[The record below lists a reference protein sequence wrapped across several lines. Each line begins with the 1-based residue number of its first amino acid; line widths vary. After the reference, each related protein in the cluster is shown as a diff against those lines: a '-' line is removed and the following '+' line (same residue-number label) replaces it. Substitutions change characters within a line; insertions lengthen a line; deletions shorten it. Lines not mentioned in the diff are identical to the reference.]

1 MIVMKNMKR
10 FFAIAFIQL
19 FLVSSVRA
27 DEGMWLPLYI
37 NKVIN
42 NMKSEGCKLKPEQ
55 IYNMNASSVKDG
67 IVHFGGFC
75 TGEIVSNQGLIF
87 TNHHCGFDAIANLS
101 SANHN
106 YLDDGFWAKNAT
118 DEIPVPGL
126 TASILVYMQ
135 DVTARVTGAANKDE
149 EIKKI
154 ISEATNG
161 NHYTA
166 KVESMF
172 FGNEYY
178 LMVHEVFK
186 DIRFVGSPPQSIGK
200 FGGDT
205 DNWMWPRHTGDF
217 SVFRIYTGADNKPAD
232 YSATNKPY
240 TPKYFFPINLKG
252 VKPNDFVMIMGYP
265 GRTTRYLSS
274 ASIES
279 LTGVDYPERA
289 TVLETKLDMWNEEM
303 EKNVNVRLALS
314 GTYASLMNAQ
324 KYYVGAM
331 NAIKHSPCL
340 SQKRIFEKA
349 FTDWVNLDP
358 ARVTKYGTILA
369 DLAKLEKDN
378 EKTIKFAQ
386 YLNYGYYGI
395 NMVIFGRNFKDLK
408 RYLSETT
415 PDKSAVTLE
424 LGKIEKGMVGYFDGI
439 ELTKYADQKV
449 MAAILRLVT
458 KNLDKEFWAK
468 TLSGAE
474 FTKIN
479 PKNGSGDQFDQFAE
493 LVYSTTMLSD
503 SNKLNY
509 FLANPAK
516 DKLEKDLGI
525 MFALDLME
533 LRDTWRP
540 KILEIGTKRLELMKI
555 YGQGL
560 KEYQSAKFLY
570 PDANSTLRLTY
581 GQVKSYAPKDGMSYN
596 WYTTH
601 RGILEKE
608 IPNDDEFHVPAE
620 LKTLL
625 VNKDF
630 GRYANKSGELPVCFL
645 ANLDITGGN
654 SGSPVING
662 KGELVGIAFDGVWEG
677 MVGDIYFDEK
687 FNRTISVDI
696 RYVLFIIDKMCHADR
711 IIGELKLIQ

>member
-1 MIVMKNMKR
+1 MKNMKKIIAL
-10 FFAIAFIQL
+10 AIVQL
-19 FLVSSVRA
+19 FIVSAVRA

-42 NMKSEGCKLKPEQ
+42 NMKSEGCKLKPDQ
-55 IYNMNASSVKDG
+55 IYNMNKSSVKDG

-101 SANHN
+101 TAEHN
-106 YLDDGFWAKNAT
+106 YLDNGFWAKNAT

-135 DVTARVTGAANKDE
+135 DVTARVAGAADKDAE
-149 EIKKI
+149 MKKI
-154 ISEATNG
+154 ISEATAG

-172 FGNEYY
+172 FGTEYY

-186 DIRFVGSPPQSIGK
+186 DIRFVGSPPAAIGK

-217 SVFRIYTGADNKPAD
+217 SVFRIYTGADNKPAA
-232 YSATNKPY
+232 YSANNKPY

-289 TVLETKLDMWNEEM
+289 DVLKTKLDMWNEEM
-303 EKNVNVRLALS
+303 QKDVDVRLHLS

-324 KYYVGAM
+324 KYYVGAI
-331 NAIKHSPCL
+331 NAIKSSPCL
-340 SQKRIFEKA
+340 SQKRLLEKG
-349 FTDWVNLDP
+349 FNDWANAD
-358 ARVTKYGTILA
+358 AGRKSKYGTILA
-369 DLAKLEKDN
+369 DLEKLEKDN
-378 EKTIKFAQ
+378 AKTIKFAQ

-395 NMVIFGRNFKDLK
+395 QVGVFGRGFKDLQK
-408 RYLSETT
+408 QLTATT
-415 PDKSAVTLE
+415 KDQAALDAEIAKIKKAAVNH
-424 LGKIEKGMVGYFDGI
+424 FDGF
-439 ELTKYADQKV
+439 EKTKMADQKAL
-449 MAAILRLVT
+449 AAILRLVS
-458 KNLDKEFWAK
+458 KNLDQEYWAK
-468 TLSGAE
+468 TLSRYE

-479 PKNGSGDQFDQFAE
+479 PQTGTGDQFDQFAA
-493 LVYSTTMLSD
+493 LVFNNTMLVD
-503 SNKLNY
+503 SNKLNK
-509 FLANPAK
+509 FLANPSTQAM
-516 DKLEKDLGI
+516 EKDLGVLY
-525 MFALDLME
+525 ALDIMD
-533 LRDTWRP
+533 LRDTYRP
-540 KILEIGTKRLELMKI
+540 KIMEITTQRADLMKVYI
-555 YGQGL
+555 QGL
-560 KEYQSAKFLY
+560 KEFQSNKFLY

-581 GQVKSYAPKDGMSYN
+581 GQVKAYAPRDGMSYN

-608 IPNDDEFHVPAE
+608 IPGDDEFDVPAD

-630 GRYANKSGELPVCFL
+630 GKYANKNGELPVCFL

-696 RYVLFIIDKMCHADR
+696 RYVIFIIDKMAHADR

>member
-1 MIVMKNMKR
+1 MMMKNTKR
-10 FFAIAFIQL
+10 FFALMCIQL
-19 FLVSSVRA
+19 FLVTTVRA

-42 NMKSEGCKLKPEQ
+42 NMKTEGCKLKPDQ
-55 IYNMNASSVKDG
+55 IYNMNKSSVKDG

-101 SANHN
+101 TSDKN
-106 YLDDGFWAKNAT
+106 YLDNGFWAKNAS
-118 DEIPVPGL
+118 DEIRVPGL

-154 ISEATNG
+154 IAEATSGNG
-161 NHYTA
+161 YTA

-186 DIRFVGSPPQSIGK
+186 DIRFVGAPPSAIGK

-217 SVFRIYTGADNKPAD
+217 SVFRIYVGADNKPAE
-232 YSATNKPY
+232 YSPNNKPY

-274 ASIES
+274 SSIES

-289 TVLETKLDMWNEEM
+289 TVLKTKLDMWDEEM
-303 EKNVNVRLALS
+303 DKDVNVRLHLS

-324 KYYVGAM
+324 KYYEGAI

-340 SQKRIFEKA
+340 SQKKLLEKG
-349 FTDWVNLDP
+349 FMDWVNADET
-358 ARVTKYGTILA
+358 RKTKYGSILA
-369 DLAKLEKDN
+369 DLAKLESDN
-378 EKTIKFAQ
+378 AKTIAFAQ

-395 NMVIFGRNFKDLK
+395 QIGVFGRNFKELK
-408 RYLSETT
+408 RLVSETT
-415 PDKSAVTLE
+415 ADQTAINTETAKIKLGMPAYFNGFEKAV
-424 LGKIEKGMVGYFDGI
+424 K
-439 ELTKYADQKV
+439 ADQKA
-449 MAAILRLVT
+449 MAAILRLAQ
-458 KNLDKEFWAK
+458 KNLNQEYWVK
-468 TLSGAE
+468 TLSRYE

-479 PKNGSGDQFDQFAE
+479 PQAGPGDQYDQFAAM
-493 LVYSTTMLSD
+493 VYSNTVLAD
-503 SNKLNY
+503 SNQLNK
-509 FLANPAK
+509 FLAKPTK
-516 DKLEKDLGI
+516 EVFEKDLGLI
-525 MFALDLME
+525 YALDLLE
-533 LRDTWRP
+533 LRDTYRP
-540 KILEIGTKRLELMKI
+540 KILEITTKRNELMKV
-555 YGQGL
+555 YVQGL

-581 GQVKSYAPKDGMSYN
+581 GQVKAYAPRDGMSYN

-608 IPNDDEFHVPAE
+608 IPGDDEFDVPTD
-620 LKTLL
+620 LKNLL

-630 GRYANKSGELPVCFL
+630 GKYANKKGELPVCFL

-677 MVGDIYFDEK
+677 MVGDIYFDDNY
-687 FNRTISVDI
+687 NRTISVDI
-696 RYVLFIIDKMCHADR
+696 RYVIFIIDKMAHADR
-711 IIGELKLIQ
+711 IISELKLIQ